1 MPNGEI
7 QKVKKVKINQMT
19 FWAVTKDEKV
29 HFINSENLTL
39 EQLQFISSYV
49 PEYKNDFEVPF
60 SLEDR
65 SLNQENPNI
74 EAFIQQ
80 INELRQEK
88 QEVLN
93 DFYDFRISLEKNVD
107 IIDEKDLH
115 SLKDDVQFFTAE
127 NLELRLKIKHL
138 IE

>member
-1 MPNGEI
+1 MAKTEVSEKINTQFNSQIEEIKCKAILDKGESPTMPNGEI

-29 HFINSENLTL
+29 HFINSENLTP

-74 EAFIQQ
+74 DAFI
-80 INELRQEK
+80 
-88 QEVLN
+88 
-93 DFYDFRISLEKNVD
+93 
-107 IIDEKDLH
+107 
-115 SLKDDVQFFTAE
+115 
-127 NLELRLKIKHL
+127 
-138 IE
+138 